1 MKINYIIL
9 ENFSNIKTAMNA
21 EKIYIDFRKAKNKV
35 ILLVG
40 PNGSGKTSLLSLL
53 TPFASM
59 GTLDVRNSS
68 GIIVEG
74 KNGYKEIEI
83 TDGRNTYLIKHF
95 YTAKKDTHSVK
106 SYIQKNGEELNPNGN
121 VSSFKEWVKMEL
133 GIEMDYLKLI
143 RIGSNVSSMI
153 NMTETERKTFLNKLL
168 EEADI
173 YLKYFKKVNDEVRQL
188 KDMISHAVDKQN
200 RLGIISID
208 DIEDKISELQAK
220 LDKKKSAV
228 EKVKENLSVSNHII
242 NGISEPYTLKTRLI
256 ELQKKVKRMEEIY
269 ERKEYESSD
278 PSYYEKRIKELE
290 IDIASRDT
298 KISAHRIIID
308 NNLSMLDDIYSNL
321 HSTEIQYN
329 KELESDK
336 EISRMESEISKLRKE
351 IRNMEKS
358 LKDNI
363 RPDISKDEID
373 KFVVFLK
380 NIQQVLSKTYEFG
393 LKPIKKVISLIRDN
407 KNVIQ
412 YINNKLYTSQ
422 TSDTSDLLISR
433 LTRQFNF
440 DEKDIPT
447 DCSTS
452 CEPKRLY
459 IQMINLLRSQET
471 KSKDDVSMLTSMEM
485 VYQNI
490 INILSEFKSYSSIIN
505 RLPDDVKKDFYTDV
519 IYKRISDGEIIYN
532 EKKINELLSTITEFA
547 TLDDL
552 NSQLSSMEATLSQL
566 QRVSNLEYL
575 KQQISSYSDSIES
588 INDKI
593 SSYKKI
599 ISSDIERNTE
609 DKKSLEV
616 CRELYETFTE
626 YESKKMEL
634 VKLRESYSIFIDNSE
649 KVTSYQREIMS
660 LNMDIDY
667 FTKEI
672 EKLRLNIIQY
682 NEIQKDLDLYNKVY
696 DEMILVKESLSSSK
710 GIPLRYIKNYLGNT
724 EEIANELL
732 DIAYN
737 GNIYID
743 KFKITQSEFSIPF
756 YNRGHLLKDVKLA
769 SQGEI
774 SFISIALA
782 FALASQTMHKYN
794 IMLLDEIDAALDIN
808 YKEKFLKIL
817 ENQLDRVRGE
827 QCFLITHSNMFSSYP
842 VDIVNFG
849 QLNDDYDG
857 TIDIIKS

>member
-83 TDGRNTYLIKHF
+83 TDGHNTYLIKHF

-208 DIEDKISELQAK
+208 DIEDKISELQSK

-242 NGISEPYTLKTRLI
+242 NGISEPYTLKTRLF

-290 IDIASRDT
+290 IDMASRDT

-358 LKDNI
+358 LKDNV

-380 NIQQVLSKTYEFG
+380 NMQQVLSKTYEFG
-393 LKPIKKVISLIRDN
+393 LKPVKKVISLIRDN

-412 YINNKLYTSQ
+412 YINNKLYKSQ

-471 KSKDDVSMLTSMEM
+471 KSRDDVSMLTSMEM

-626 YESKKMEL
+626 YESKKIEL
-634 VKLRESYSIFIDNSE
+634 VGLRESYSIFIDNSE

-724 EEIANELL
+724 EEIVNELL

>member
-358 LKDNI
+358 LKDNV

-634 VKLRESYSIFIDNSE
+634 AELRESYSIFIDNSE

>member
-208 DIEDKISELQAK
+208 DIEDKISELQVK

-634 VKLRESYSIFIDNSE
+634 AELRESYSIFIDNSE

>member
-336 EISRMESEISKLRKE
+336 EISRMESEISKLKKE

-380 NIQQVLSKTYEFG
+380 NIQQVLYKTYEFG

-649 KVTSYQREIMS
+649 KVTSYQREIIS

>member
-208 DIEDKISELQAK
+208 DIKDKISELQAK
-220 LDKKKSAV
+220 LDKKKYAV

-358 LKDNI
+358 LKDTI

-373 KFVVFLK
+373 RFVVFLK

-393 LKPIKKVISLIRDN
+393 LKPVKKVISLIREN

-422 TSDTSDLLISR
+422 SSDTSDLLISR
-433 LTRQFNF
+433 LARQFNF

-447 DCSTS
+447 DCSIV
-452 CEPKRLY
+452 CEPKKLY
-459 IQMINLLRSQET
+459 IQMINLIRSQET

-505 RLPDDVKKDFYTDV
+505 KLPDDVKKDFYADI
-519 IYKRISDGEIIYN
+519 IYKKISDGEIIYN
-532 EKKINELLSTITEFA
+532 EKKINELLSIITEFA
-547 TLDDL
+547 TLDEL
-552 NSQLSSMEATLSQL
+552 NNKLYTMEATLSQL

-599 ISSDIERNTE
+599 ISSDIEKNNE
-609 DKKSLEV
+609 DKKSLDV
-616 CRELYETFTE
+616 YRELYETFTE
-626 YESKKMEL
+626 YENKKIQLTEL
-634 VKLRESYSIFIDNSE
+634 QEAYSIFIDNSE
-649 KVTSYQREIMS
+649 KVTVYQREIMS

-672 EKLRLNIIQY
+672 EKLHLNIIQY

-696 DEMILVKESLSSSK
+696 DEMLLVKESLSSSK

-794 IMLLDEIDAALDIN
+794 IMLLDEIDAALDIS

-849 QLNDDYDG
+849 QLNDDYEG

>member
-1 MKINYIIL
+1 
-9 ENFSNIKTAMNA
+9 
-21 EKIYIDFRKAKNKV
+21 
-35 ILLVG
+35 
-40 PNGSGKTSLLSLL
+40 
-53 TPFASM
+53 
-59 GTLDVRNSS
+59 
-68 GIIVEG
+68 
-74 KNGYKEIEI
+74 
-83 TDGRNTYLIKHF
+83 
-95 YTAKKDTHSVK
+95 
-106 SYIQKNGEELNPNGN
+106 
-121 VSSFKEWVKMEL
+121 
-133 GIEMDYLKLI
+133 
-143 RIGSNVSSMI
+143 
-153 NMTETERKTFLNKLL
+153 
-168 EEADI
+168 
-173 YLKYFKKVNDEVRQL
+173 
-188 KDMISHAVDKQN
+188 
-200 RLGIISID
+200 
-208 DIEDKISELQAK
+208 
-220 LDKKKSAV
+220 
-228 EKVKENLSVSNHII
+228 
-242 NGISEPYTLKTRLI
+242 
-256 ELQKKVKRMEEIY
+256 MEEIY

-290 IDIASRDT
+290 IDMASRDT

-358 LKDNI
+358 LKDNV

-380 NIQQVLSKTYEFG
+380 NMQQVLSKTYEFG
-393 LKPIKKVISLIRDN
+393 LKPVKKVISLIRDN

-412 YINNKLYTSQ
+412 YINNKLYKSQ

-440 DEKDIPT
+440 NEKDIPT

-459 IQMINLLRSQET
+459 IQMINLIRSQET

-626 YESKKMEL
+626 YESKKIEL
-634 VKLRESYSIFIDNSE
+634 VGLRESYSIFIDNSE

-724 EEIANELL
+724 EEIVNELL

-794 IMLLDEIDAALDIN
+794 IMLLDEIDAALDIS

-842 VDIVNFG
+842 VDIVDFG

>member
-1 MKINYIIL
+1 MKVNYIIL

-83 TDGRNTYLIKHF
+83 TDGCNTYLIKHF

-634 VKLRESYSIFIDNSE
+634 AELRESYSIFIDNSE
-649 KVTSYQREIMS
+649 KVTSYQREIIS

-842 VDIVNFG
+842 VDIINFG

>member
-9 ENFSNIKTAMNA
+9 ENFANIKTAMNA
-21 EKIYIDFRKAKNKV
+21 DKIYIDFKKAKNKV

-53 TPFASM
+53 TPFASI
-59 GTLDVRNSS
+59 GNLDVRSTT
-68 GIIVEG
+68 GLIIEG

-83 TDGRNTYLIKHF
+83 VDDSNIYLIKHF

-208 DIEDKISELQAK
+208 DIDDKISELQAK
-220 LDKKKSAV
+220 LDKKKSIV
-228 EKVKENLSVSNHII
+228 EKIKENLSVSNHII
-242 NGISEPYTLKTRLI
+242 NGIDDSYTLKTRLI

-290 IDIASRDT
+290 IDIANRDT

-308 NNLSMLDDIYSNL
+308 NNLSMLDDIYTNL
-321 HSTEIQYN
+321 HNTEIQYN

-336 EISRMESEISKLRKE
+336 EISRMESEINKLKRE
-351 IRNMEKS
+351 IHNMEKS
-358 LKDNI
+358 LRDYI
-363 RPDISKDEID
+363 RPDITKDEID
-373 KFVVFLK
+373 KFIIFLK
-380 NIQQVLSKTYEFG
+380 NMQQVLTKTYEFG
-393 LKPIKKVISLIRDN
+393 LKPVKKVISLIRDN

-422 TSDTSDLLISR
+422 SSDTSELLISR
-433 LTRQFNF
+433 LSRQFNF
-440 DEKDIPT
+440 NENDIPK
-447 DCSTS
+447 DCSAL

-459 IQMINLLRSQET
+459 IQLINLIRRQET

-490 INILSEFKSYSSIIN
+490 INVLSEFKSYGSIIN
-505 RLPDDVKKDFYTDV
+505 RLPEDATTDFIIDTIYT
-519 IYKRISDGEIIYN
+519 KISNGEIIYN
-532 EKKINELLSTITEFA
+532 EKRMNELLSIITEFS
-547 TLDDL
+547 TLDEL
-552 NSQLSSMEATLSQL
+552 KIKLSSMETTLNQL
-566 QRVSNLEYL
+566 QKVSNLEYL
-575 KQQISSYSDSIES
+575 KQQISSYSDSIDN
-588 INDKI
+588 INKKI
-593 SSYKKI
+593 VSYKKI
-599 ISSDIERNTE
+599 ISSDTEKNTE
-609 DKKSLEV
+609 DKKTLEV
-616 CRELYETFTE
+616 CKELYETFTE
-626 YESKKMEL
+626 YEVKKSEL
-634 VKLRESYSIFIDNSE
+634 VELQNSYAIFKDNSD
-649 KVTSYQREIMS
+649 KVIAYQKEIMS
-660 LNMDIDY
+660 LNMDIEY

-672 EKLRLNIIQY
+672 EKLRLSIIQY

-696 DEMILVKESLSSSK
+696 DEMVLVKESLSSSK

-724 EEIANELL
+724 EEITNELL
-732 DIAYN
+732 NIAYN
-737 GNIYID
+737 GSIYID
-743 KFKITQSEFSIPF
+743 RFKITQSEFTIPF
-756 YNRGHLLKDVKLA
+756 YNRGYLLKDVKFA
-769 SQGEI
+769 SQGEV

-794 IMLLDEIDAALDIN
+794 IMLLDEIDAALDIS

-817 ENQLDRVRGE
+817 ESQLDRVNGE
-827 QCFLITHSNMFSSYP
+827 QCFLITHGNMFSSYP
-842 VDIVNFG
+842 VDIINFG
-849 QLNDDYDG
+849 NSNNDYEG
-857 TIDIIKS
+857 TIDIVKD

>member
-336 EISRMESEISKLRKE
+336 EISRMESEISKLKKE

-373 KFVVFLK
+373 RFVVFLK

-459 IQMINLLRSQET
+459 IQIINLLRSQET

-649 KVTSYQREIMS
+649 KVTSYQREIIS

>member
-83 TDGRNTYLIKHF
+83 TDGYNTYLIKHF

-208 DIEDKISELQAK
+208 DIKDKISELQAK
-220 LDKKKSAV
+220 LDKKKSAI

-336 EISRMESEISKLRKE
+336 EISRMEFEISKLRKE

-393 LKPIKKVISLIRDN
+393 LKPVKKVISLIRDN

-471 KSKDDVSMLTSMEM
+471 KSRDDVSMLTSMEM

-634 VKLRESYSIFIDNSE
+634 VELRESYSIFIDNSE

-782 FALASQTMHKYN
+782 FALASQTMYKYN

>member
-208 DIEDKISELQAK
+208 DIEDKISELQSK

-459 IQMINLLRSQET
+459 IQIINLLRSQET

-634 VKLRESYSIFIDNSE
+634 VELQESYSIFIDNSE
-649 KVTSYQREIMS
+649 KVTSYQREIIS

>member
-336 EISRMESEISKLRKE
+336 EISRMESEISKLKKE

-380 NIQQVLSKTYEFG
+380 NIQQVLYKTYEFG

-459 IQMINLLRSQET
+459 IQMINLLRGQET

-649 KVTSYQREIMS
+649 KVTSYQREIIS

-724 EEIANELL
+724 EEIVNELL